1 MKSGK
6 IYIMKNVRE
15 DEMKKYV
22 IYSAE
27 TGLYYYQY
35 ADTIELLE
43 GTGFENIIT
52 EEQLPVVFDGRGGY
66 FSFDP
71 EQHDFVEIIE
81 SDDEVPL
88 PLEKMFYVNQPDFK
102 LGWMSPEG
110 DTYSCSYTNH
120 TKCAKMLARK
130 FFPRA
135 KFPELALDRAGW
147 LKIIDSWDGTER
159 RHGQFV
165 YTERGRVTKK
175 QADKLFDLGLYDN
188 EEVRELIRTS
198 EDDW

>member
-1 MKSGK
+1 
-6 IYIMKNVRE
+6 MKNVRE
-15 DEMKKYV
+15 EEMKKYA

-88 PLEKMFYVNQPDFK
+88 PLEKMFYVNQPGFK

-110 DTYSCSYTNH
+110 IPIRAAIPTIQNVPRCSQGSSS
-120 TKCAKMLARK
+120 R
-130 FFPRA
+130 
-135 KFPELALDRAGW
+135 ELNSLS
-147 LKIIDSWDGTER
+147 LPL
-159 RHGQFV
+159 
-165 YTERGRVTKK
+165 TERGGSR
-175 QADKLFDLGLYDN
+175 
-188 EEVRELIRTS
+188 
-198 EDDW
+198 